1 MSQGHG
7 LDQIAQTMVSLGDTG
22 TLSELYS
29 HLISD
34 AASNAWPAF
43 LAAVEALPNGV
54 TNDDP
59 FGRALMVELK
69 EDPKLE
75 LSLQL
80 RINRAE
86 NEALDAVVK
95 SQKRKHAL
103 LLSGLIILVILEA
116 VVTAYLV
123 WMIAVSSTT
132 YQYLLPL
139 SGLLAFSIILV
150 CQGVRRS
157 GSLQHALRVAQ
168 RKQDDAIALAE
179 ELLNSST
186 SMAAAASAGS
196 GL

>member
-1 MSQGHG
+1 
-7 LDQIAQTMVSLGDTG
+7 
-22 TLSELYS
+22 
-29 HLISD
+29 
-34 AASNAWPAF
+34 
-43 LAAVEALPNGV
+43 NGV

-86 NEALDAVVK
+86 NAALDAVVK

-103 LLSGLIILVILEA
+103 LLSGLIILVNLEA

-123 WMIAVSSTT
+123 WMLAVSSTT
-132 YQYLLPL
+132 YQHLLPL

-150 CQGVRRS
+150 CQ
-157 GSLQHALRVAQ
+157 
-168 RKQDDAIALAE
+168 
-179 ELLNSST
+179 
-186 SMAAAASAGS
+186 
-196 GL
+196 